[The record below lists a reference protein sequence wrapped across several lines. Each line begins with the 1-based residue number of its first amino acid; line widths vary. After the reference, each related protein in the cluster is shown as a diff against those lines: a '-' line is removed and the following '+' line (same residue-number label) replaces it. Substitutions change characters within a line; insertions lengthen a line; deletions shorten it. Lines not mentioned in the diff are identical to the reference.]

1 MDGEPEVEGQRIDPM
16 IAEQQSKNLAK
27 LREQRNESDVT
38 TALSAITSA
47 ASTEENLFPLI
58 LQAVKSNCSVGE
70 IMNAMK
76 VEFGTWVAPSGF

>member
-1 MDGEPEVEGQRIDPM
+1 M

-76 VEFGTWVAPSGF
+76 VEFGTWMAPSGF

>member
-76 VEFGTWVAPSGF
+76 VEFGTWMAPSGF